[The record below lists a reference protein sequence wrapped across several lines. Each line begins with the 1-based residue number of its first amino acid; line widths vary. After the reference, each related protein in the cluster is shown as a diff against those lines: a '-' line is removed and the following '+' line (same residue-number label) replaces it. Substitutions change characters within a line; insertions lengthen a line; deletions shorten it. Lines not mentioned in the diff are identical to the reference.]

1 MHVDGWTLALQAIN
15 LLVLLALLRWL
26 FYRPLLKVIDQ
37 RRRAASDELA
47 RAQAA
52 REQAQAQQHSLAD
65 ERAALEASRQSL
77 LQTAREEAARERAA
91 AQDGA
96 HREAARV
103 VDEARR
109 RADKL
114 RRDAAQSLFD
124 EAAHLACSLAE
135 RLLRQVPTAN
145 DEAFL
150 QRLLEALS
158 STPASERRAW
168 FTADSASA
176 LTVATARPIAVD
188 ARQRVE
194 AALHQLLGADA
205 GVDFEV
211 DPQLLVGAELRFAH
225 GVLSLH
231 WAGEL
236 AAAREALRASA
247 PGTVVTPTPT
257 S

>member
-1 MHVDGWTLALQAIN
+1 VHVDGWTLALQAIN

-37 RRRAASDELA
+37 RRRAAADELA

-52 REQAQAQQHSLAD
+52 REQAQAQQRSLAD
-65 ERAALEASRQSL
+65 ERAALEASRESL

-103 VDEARR
+103 VEEARR

-114 RRDAAQSLFD
+114 QRDATQSLFD
-124 EAAHLACSLAE
+124 EAAHLACTLAE
-135 RLLRQVPTAN
+135 RCLRQVPTAD

-150 QRLLEALS
+150 QRLLETLS
-158 STPASERRAW
+158 NTPAPERQAW
-168 FTADSASA
+168 FKADSRPTLTMAS
-176 LTVATARPIAVD
+176 ARPIPLD

-205 GVDFEV
+205 GVEFEV

-236 AAAREALRASA
+236 AAARDALRASA
-247 PGTVVTPTPT
+247 PGTEVTPTSP